1 VVLIPVAGDNKDPL
15 VVLIAGSIGTRWRF
29 LVAGSIG
36 TRWRFLV
43 AGSIGTR
50 WRFLVAGSIGTRW
63 RFRLQ
68 KVLIPEAGMLS
79 QTTPQPLFKRCV
91 KKVNAAENIKGDVA

>member
-1 VVLIPVAGDNKDPL
+1 
-15 VVLIAGSIGTRWRF
+15 VVLIAGGIGTRR
-29 LVAGSIG
+29 
-36 TRWRFLV
+36 
-43 AGSIGTR
+43 
-50 WRFLVAGSIGTRW
+50 